1 MTEPGTEDTVALVL
15 AGGGARGAYEAGALS
30 VLLPVLEARGE
41 RPRIVI
47 GTSVGAVNASFL
59 AANAHLP
66 AAELIPEA
74 LAVWESLRWTE
85 VARPLLSGG
94 SLSRLADYAG
104 EVLGLPGARL
114 ESLLDPAPLRS
125 TLGERIDFSQ
135 LRANVRSGRLEAAGV
150 VATSALTG
158 RSVVFHTGLDSPP
171 QDVRR
176 GIDYVATP
184 LAEEHVLASS
194 AIPAIFPAVHVEHPR
209 RARGWYFDGGTR
221 LNTPIKPALSLGAGR
236 VIVIA
241 LGSLAPGPRKL
252 AGEQRPD
259 ALEAAGQI
267 LLGLLEDQLTA
278 DLLTLVT
285 INELTAGA
293 PGSRIGQKRT
303 VPYIVVAP
311 AKRDAIGQCALRV
324 FREHYSGALQGVR
337 SPDIALLGRL
347 VAGGADPQHA
357 ELLSFLLFAPQ
368 FSQALI
374 ELGQADARRWVD
386 ESHDLDELWQVG
398 PSRV

>member
-1 MTEPGTEDTVALVL
+1 M
-15 AGGGARGAYEAGALS
+15 
-30 VLLPVLEARGE
+30 LLPVLEERGE

-74 LAVWESLRWTE
+74 LAVWESLQWTE
-85 VARPLLSGG
+85 VARRLLSGG

-104 EVLGLPGARL
+104 EVLGVPGARL
-114 ESLLDPAPLRS
+114 ESLLDPDPLRS
-125 TLGERIDFSQ
+125 TLRERIDFAQ
-135 LRANVRSGRLEAAGV
+135 LKANVRSGALDAAGV

-158 RSVVFHTGLDSPP
+158 RSVVFHSGQKSPP

-184 LAEEHVLASS
+184 LAEDHVLASA
-194 AIPAIFPAVHVEHPR
+194 AIPAIFPAVRVERPP

-221 LNTPIKPALSLGAGR
+221 LNTPIKPALSLGAQR

-241 LGSLAPGPRKL
+241 LGSLAPGPRRL
-252 AGEQRPD
+252 AAEQRPD
-259 ALEAAGQI
+259 ALQAVGQI

-293 PGSRIGQKRT
+293 PGSRIGERRT
-303 VPYIVVAP
+303 GPISSWRRRSATRSVSLP
-311 AKRDAIGQCALRV
+311 
-324 FREHYSGALQGVR
+324 SG
-337 SPDIALLGRL
+337 
-347 VAGGADPQHA
+347 
-357 ELLSFLLFAPQ
+357 
-368 FSQALI
+368 
-374 ELGQADARRWVD
+374 
-386 ESHDLDELWQVG
+386 
-398 PSRV
+398 